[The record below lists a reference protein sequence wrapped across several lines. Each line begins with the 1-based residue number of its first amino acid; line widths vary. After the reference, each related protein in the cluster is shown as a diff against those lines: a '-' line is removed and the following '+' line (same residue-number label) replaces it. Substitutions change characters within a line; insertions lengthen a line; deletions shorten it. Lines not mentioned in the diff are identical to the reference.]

1 MALIRAVSQ
10 PLRARPTTTAD
21 AAEIRRIC
29 LRTGD
34 AGRDATPL
42 HADPDLLGLVW
53 AQPYLELEPAH
64 AYVAVDDDGGLLGYV
79 LGTPDSRAF
88 ESRAESAYWPG
99 VRLRYPAGPAPGRTP
114 ADAEAVA
121 LVHRPPTAPE
131 GLLADHPGHLHVDL
145 LPAAQGRGGG
155 RLLVTTVLDSLAA
168 AGCAGVHVGVDP
180 RNEPALGFYRRLGFV
195 DLAPVP
201 GVVHLGVRLGPAVG

>member
-1 MALIRAVSQ
+1 MSG
-10 PLRARPTTTAD
+10 PLLERPATTAD
-21 AAEIRRIC
+21 AANIRRIC

-53 AQPYLELEPAH
+53 AEPYLELEPAH
-64 AYVAVDDDGGLLGYV
+64 AYVAVDDDDALLGYV

-99 VRLRYPAGPAPGRTP
+99 LRLRYPAGPAPGRTP

-131 GLLADHPGHLHVDL
+131 RLLADHPGHLHVDL

-155 RLLVTTVLDSLAA
+155 RLLVTAVLDSLAA
-168 AGCAGVHVGVDP
+168 VGCLGVHVGVDP
-180 RNEPALGFYRRLGFV
+180 RNEPALGFYRRLGFL
-195 DLAPVP
+195 DLDTGPEA
-201 GVVHLGVRLGPAVG
+201 VHLGLRLGPAVE

>member
-1 MALIRAVSQ
+1 MSGL
-10 PLRARPTTTAD
+10 LLARPATTAD

-64 AYVAVDDDGGLLGYV
+64 AYVAVDHDDALLGYV

-99 VRLRYPAGPAPGRTP
+99 LRLRYPTGPQPRRTA
-114 ADAEAVA
+114 ADDECVA
-121 LVHRPPTAPE
+121 LVHRPTTAPDA
-131 GLLADHPGHLHVDL
+131 LLADHPGHLHVDL

-155 RLLVTTVLDSLAA
+155 RLLVSTALDSLAA
-168 AGCAGVHVGVDP
+168 SGCVGVHVGVDP

-195 DLAPVP
+195 DLVSGPE
-201 GVVHLGVRLGPAVG
+201 VVHLGVPLRPAGE